1 MNSGDNEENPFQ
13 GIETLTCYLLQK
25 DLRMQGK
32 EAPYFIA
39 LACLLQHIGRFAQQA
54 GFTEL
59 PLEKPLGEK
68 EKKILA
74 LADQLATGEQLPS
87 EREQPCQ
94 LRSIFCSLT
103 ADGQQAKE
111 VLYWPL
117 KLLQMSQD
125 VIFPQGEIKEEAIKK
140 AYNDLGEKFEEQA
153 ENLTKTQRENLPIY
167 LESLLLL
174 LQRYA
179 WCIPSALPD
188 VSLYDHAR
196 IAAGLAVC
204 LLDQD
209 EATLDAL
216 EKLQARR
223 TGGAAPGPEA
233 LDKEV
238 ALLVGGD
245 ISGVQD
251 FIYTITARG
260 AASALRG
267 RSFYLQLL
275 TEAVARYVL
284 RQLELPITNLIY
296 QGGGGFYLLARPS
309 DQARL
314 DEIRREV
321 SRILLAH
328 HRGDLYLALAFVPLK
343 AADFYDGRI
352 SARWEELGQR
362 LQKAKQHRFAELEG
376 ELVNLFQPE
385 GHGGNEEL
393 QCQVCG
399 REHKGTKEDDGVRKC
414 PPCLSYE
421 KLGDG
426 LRRARYLWMSQKDP
440 NVPADPLGVTPGRWG
455 EVLAAF
461 GMEAGVVE
469 NIGKVPNTG
478 GPRWIL
484 ALKDE
489 AMKELKPDSKT
500 VVGRRFLVN
509 VTPILT
515 EEEANDPK
523 LREKIPDLPGPESV
537 KPFSALERNSKGI
550 KRLGVLRMDVDNLGK
565 LFAEGFGDQAS
576 FSRVAALSFAISLFF
591 EGWVEVLAER
601 LGKDEQGHDRL
612 YSIYSGGDDLFF
624 VGSWDAVV
632 ELARAIRADL
642 SRFVANHPGVH
653 TSAGI
658 ALVGGKYPLYQAAE
672 DAGRAEKQA
681 KELRWEENGHER
693 EKDAISFLGQ
703 ALPWRC
709 FGMEECKEGMDT
721 VHSLAHLLF
730 RLTSPKDKSGEDVPR
745 ALLQMLIR
753 LQEQH
758 QETAERRAKIGE
770 DRNKAGAVQTYY
782 GPWIWRGYYFL
793 KRMARRLEKE
803 QPEAASKV
811 DELAEKLHG
820 DNFRAIEWMGLA
832 ARWAELLGR
841 ERE

>member
-1 MNSGDNEENPFQ
+1 ME
-13 GIETLTCYLLQK
+13 
-25 DLRMQGK
+25 GK
-32 EAPYFIA
+32 EAPYLIA
-39 LACLLQHIGRFAQQA
+39 LACLLKHIGKFAQQA
-54 GFTEL
+54 GFEEL
-59 PLEKPLGEK
+59 PLEKPLEEK

-74 LADQLATGEQLPS
+74 LADQLATGEQLPP
-87 EREQPCQ
+87 EGEEPRQ

-103 ADGQQAKE
+103 AEGQKAKK

-117 KLLQMSQD
+117 KPLQMSED
-125 VIFPQGEIKEEAIKK
+125 VIFPQEEAKPEAIEEAYKK
-140 AYNDLGEKFEEQA
+140 LGEEFKEQA
-153 ENLTKTQRENLPIY
+153 EILRKTQGGNLPVY

-233 LDKEV
+233 LNKAV

-260 AASALRG
+260 ATSALRG

-284 RQLELPITNLIY
+284 RRLELPITNLIY

-343 AADFYDGRI
+343 AADFYEGRI
-352 SARWEELGQR
+352 SGRWEELGQR
-362 LQKAKQHRFAELEG
+362 LQKAKQRRFAELES
-376 ELVNLFQPE
+376 ELVNFFQPE
-385 GHGGNEEL
+385 GRGGDEKK

-399 REHKGTKEDDGVRKC
+399 REHECTDEYDGVRKC
-414 PPCLSYE
+414 PPCFSYE
-421 KLGDG
+421 ELGDD

-440 NVPADPLGVTPGRWG
+440 DVPTDPLEVLPGGWE

-461 GMEAGVVE
+461 GMEAGVVKE
-469 NIGKVPNTG
+469 IGDVPNTDR
-478 GPRWIL
+478 PRWIL

-489 AMKELKPDSKT
+489 AMKGLKPDSKT

-515 EEEANDPK
+515 EEEYK
-523 LREKIPDLPGPESV
+523 EFREKIEGLSKPGSV
-537 KPFSALERNSKGI
+537 KDFSVMEYQSKGL

-565 LFAEGFGDQAS
+565 LFAQGFGDKAGL
-576 FSRVAALSFAISLFF
+576 SRVAALSFAISLFF

-632 ELARAIRADL
+632 ELARAIRADF
-642 SRFVANHPGVH
+642 SRFVANHPGLH

-681 KELRWEENGHER
+681 KDLRWKEDGHER

-703 ALPWRC
+703 ALPWRR
-709 FGMEECKEGMDT
+709 FGIEECKEGMDT

-730 RLTSPKDKSGEDVPR
+730 RLTSPEDKGGEDVPR

-758 QETAERRAKIGE
+758 QETAERRARVGE

-793 KRMARRLEKE
+793 KRMAQRLEKE
-803 QPEAASKV
+803 RPEAARKV

-820 DNFRAIEWMGLA
+820 ENFRAIEWIGLA

>member
-1 MNSGDNEENPFQ
+1 MEEKN
-13 GIETLTCYLLQK
+13 
-25 DLRMQGK
+25 
-32 EAPYFIA
+32 AVYFIA
-39 LACLLQHIGRFAQQA
+39 LASLLQHIGRFAQLA
-54 GFTEL
+54 GFEEL
-59 PLEKPLGEK
+59 PLEKPLEER
-68 EKKILA
+68 EKKILT
-74 LADQLATGEQLPS
+74 LADNLSTGEEPS
-87 EREQPCQ
+87 QEEKFRQ
-94 LRSIFCSLT
+94 LRSIFCSLI
-103 ADGQQAKE
+103 ADGQQAQK

-117 KLLQMSQD
+117 QPLQMHED
-125 VIFPQGEIKEEAIKK
+125 VIFPREKADTEAISE
-140 AYNDLGEKFEEQA
+140 AYKGLGAKFKEQA
-153 ENLTKTQRENLPIY
+153 EGLRKAQAEHLPIY

-179 WCIPSALPD
+179 WCIPSVLPD

-196 IAAGLAVC
+196 IAAGLAAC
-204 LLDQD
+204 LSEQD
-209 EATLDAL
+209 EGTLGQILSAL
-216 EKLQARR
+216 EGWFQARR
-223 TGGAAPGPEA
+223 EGKAAPMPEV
-233 LDKEV
+233 LEETEL

-260 AASALRG
+260 ATSALRG

-284 RQLELPITNLIY
+284 RRLDLPITNLIY
-296 QGGGGFYLLARPS
+296 QGGGVFFLLARPS

-314 DEIRREV
+314 EEIQRDV

-328 HRGDLYLALAFVPLK
+328 HRGDLYLALAFVPLH

-352 SARWEELGQR
+352 SGKWEELGQR
-362 LQKAKQHRFAELEG
+362 LHKAKQRRFAELG
-376 ELVNLFQPE
+376 SELADLFQPE
-385 GHGGNEEL
+385 GHGGSDERE
-393 QCQVCG
+393 CQVCG
-399 REHKGTKEDDGVRKC
+399 REHPGTKKDDDTRKC

-421 KLGDG
+421 ELGDD
-426 LRRARYLWMSQKDP
+426 LRRARYLWMAQVEPSVP
-440 NVPADPLGVTPGRWG
+440 NQPLGVTPGGWE

-461 GMEAGVVE
+461 GMKAGVVGE
-469 NIGKVPNTG
+469 LEDVPNSG

-489 AMKELKPDSKT
+489 AMANLQPDSRT
-500 VVGRRFLVN
+500 VIGRRFLVN
-509 VTPILT
+509 LTPILT
-515 EEEANDPK
+515 EEEYQEF
-523 LREKIPDLPGPESV
+523 REKIKDLSKPGSV
-537 KPFSALERNSKGI
+537 KDFSVMAYQSKGI

-565 LFAEGFGDQAS
+565 LFAEGFGGKAS

-601 LGKDEQGHDRL
+601 LGKDEKGHDRL

-632 ELARAIRADL
+632 ELARAIRADF
-642 SRFVANHPGVH
+642 SRFVAGHPGVH

-658 ALVGGKYPLYQAAE
+658 ALIGAKYPLYQAAE
-672 DAGRAEKQA
+672 EAGRAEHQA
-681 KELRWEENGHER
+681 KGLRWEEDGR
-693 EKDAISFLGQ
+693 KGEKDAISFLGQ
-703 ALPWRC
+703 ALPWCR
-709 FGMEECKEGMDT
+709 FGTEDCVKGMDT

-730 RLTSPKDKSGEDVPR
+730 RLTAPQEEGGEGAPR

-753 LQEQH
+753 LRELH
-758 QETAERRAKIGE
+758 QEVAERRARVGE
-770 DRNKAGAVQTYY
+770 DRNLAGAVQTYY

-811 DELAEKLHG
+811 EKLAEKLHG
-820 DNFRAIEWMGLA
+820 ENFRAIEWIGLA